1 MTNAEAQ
8 ARWRA
13 KRNAE
18 LAELRRLVGAA
29 ASGKTS
35 PARGQP
41 VAPEVGQ
48 LRAELA
54 KAQKRIADL
63 EARPPTSSVNPDAE
77 SARLLEQNKALEIE
91 HRQLQARIAELEAEA
106 ERLKRTGAAK
116 SAPSGKLVMDEA
128 VYKLIQKFL
137 HPDLTTDPTEKQRR
151 HEALTAF
158 HGLPIAKVTMDERKA
173 AEKEARRW
181 AAETEEKRKQGEAIY
196 RKRRAAGLKAQETRR
211 RNAEAKARE
220 AGQKPAGQPH

>member
-1 MTNAEAQ
+1 VFCG
-8 ARWRA
+8 W
-13 KRNAE
+13 
-18 LAELRRLVGAA
+18 LRLRSAHLSV
-29 ASGKTS
+29 S
-35 PARGQP
+35 PATQIAHGHSLQEWIGFDSRIP
-41 VAPEVGQ
+41 NYNLPACYA
-48 LRAELA
+48 AEPAFQQAVTLGIWDSL
-54 KAQKRIADL
+54 KCTRLKLWDEERQRMITFAQ
-63 EARPPTSSVNPDAE
+63 
-77 SARLLEQNKALEIE
+77 
-91 HRQLQARIAELEAEA
+91 AEA